1 MNYLHHHPTHIPYPI
16 RDTILVEINK
26 KEERREHVA
35 VRKKRKKI
43 EVEKNKPLYIMFV
56 IKRDELMEA
65 QDEVRELER
74 LLNEAWLRRRNLL
87 KKKSMQ
93 GWWDWVLEFIG
104 Y

>member
-1 MNYLHHHPTHIPYPI
+1 
-16 RDTILVEINK
+16 
-26 KEERREHVA
+26 
-35 VRKKRKKI
+35 
-43 EVEKNKPLYIMFV
+43 MFV

-74 LLNEAWLRRRNLL
+74 LLNEAWLRRRNIL
-87 KKKSMQ
+87 KRKSMQ